1 MNERIYVLEKRVVNV
16 VTADVV
22 VDVVLSV
29 NVRASGGSRI
39 CQRGG
44 RTMVSTQRQLIIGV
58 WGSEPPAGSK
68 VSEPQKMKAFCP
80 FSFKGGAKS

>member
-1 MNERIYVLEKRVVNV
+1 VLEKRVVNV

-44 RTMVSTQRQLIIGV
+44 RTMGKRGRQVRPHLD
-58 WGSEPPAGSK
+58 PPL
-68 VSEPQKMKAFCP
+68 VP
-80 FSFKGGAKS
+80 